1 MEHLLLIADDDPA
14 QRESI
19 RRVVESSKL
28 GISRVLEA
36 GDGREALRLA
46 ITEEP
51 DVLLLDVRMPEMT
64 GLEVVERLGGVSKRR
79 KVIFCSGYS
88 YFDYAVRAMQLGALD
103 YLTKPAK
110 REALLRAL
118 SRAIDE
124 LDEAGNRAAHELR
137 VTDMRYVLEKRI
149 LRECVTGQ
157 VDDETIWFLENMDLT
172 SDALCCA
179 FYWEVKRTLSEVEKE
194 EVSRHLRRE
203 LEPTGY
209 PHMLFVH
216 RRSIDFLL
224 FGNKNLE
231 RERAQA
237 LVLDIF
243 RDVLHQH
250 DIETRGAVG
259 SWVDDTMQIERSYT
273 EAQLRVSGRATPP
286 DFDRAMEQEGL
297 PAEKPL
303 EGKTPPEIQK
313 MCEYLEAHYT
323 ERVGLEDVTGYAGFS
338 KYYGGRVFKQFMGT
352 TIIDYLI
359 RLRLEQA
366 KKLLAESD
374 LSIKQIGY
382 EVGYQ
387 DPNYFTWSF
396 KKATGMS
403 PVKYRYF
410 LETNPK

>member
-1 MEHLLLIADDDPA
+1 MEHKLLIADDDEN
-14 QRESI
+14 QRRII
-19 RRVVESSKL
+19 RSYVEEIKTR
-28 GISRVLEA
+28 ISCILEA
-36 GDGREALRLA
+36 ATGTDAVRIAL
-46 ITEEP
+46 TERP
-51 DVLLLDVRMPEMT
+51 DILLLDVRMPDFT
-64 GLEVVERLGGVSKRR
+64 GLEVVEQLQGVSKRR

-103 YLTKPAK
+103 YLSKPTK
-110 REALLRAL
+110 RDALIRAL

-124 LDEAGNRAAHELR
+124 LDAAENRAAHELQ

-179 FYWEVKRTLSEVEKE
+179 FYWEVKRSLSEVEKE

-209 PHMLFVH
+209 RHMLFVH

-224 FGNKNLE
+224 FGSKTLE
-231 RERAQA
+231 KERAQA
-237 LVLDIF
+237 VVADIF
-243 RDVLHQH
+243 RDVLGQH
-250 DIETRGAVG
+250 EIETHSAVG

-273 EAQLRVSGRATPP
+273 EAQLRVSGSATPP
-286 DFDRAMEQEGL
+286 DFDRAMALELSEDL
-297 PAEKPL
+297 PRVEKL
-303 EGKTPPEIQK
+303 PPEIQK
-313 MCEYLEAHYT
+313 MCEYLQEHYT
-323 ERVGLEDVTGYAGFS
+323 ERVGLEDVTSHAGFS
-338 KYYGGRVFKQFMGT
+338 KYYGGRVFRQYMGT

-374 LSIKQIGY
+374 MSVKQIGY

-396 KKATGMS
+396 KKAMGIS

-410 LETNPK
+410 LETKHG

>member
-1 MEHLLLIADDDPA
+1 MEHKLLIADDDA
-14 QRESI
+14 DQRRIVREI
-19 RRVVESSKL
+19 VEKSKL
-28 GISRVLEA
+28 GISHIIEA
-36 GDGREALRLA
+36 ETGMDAVRLA
-46 ITEEP
+46 LTEGT
-51 DVLLLDVRMPEMT
+51 DILLLDIRMPGIT
-64 GLEVVERLGGVSKRR
+64 GLEVMEHLQGVSKRR
-79 KVIFCSGYS
+79 KVIFCSGYR
-88 YFDYAVRAMQLGALD
+88 YFDYAVRAVQLGAID
-103 YLTKPAK
+103 YLTKPT
-110 REALLRAL
+110 RPETLLRAL
-118 SRAIDE
+118 SRAVDE
-124 LDEAGNRAAHELR
+124 LDAAENRAAHDLR

-179 FYWEVKRTLSEVEKE
+179 FYWEVKRQLSEVEKE
-194 EVSRHLRRE
+194 QVSRHLRRE

-209 PHMLFVH
+209 RHMLFVH

-224 FGNKNLE
+224 FGSKTLE
-231 RERAQA
+231 KERAQA
-237 LVLDIF
+237 VVSDIF
-243 RDVLHQH
+243 RDVLTQH
-250 DIETRGAVG
+250 EIETRSAIG

-273 EAQLRVSGRATPP
+273 EAQLKVSGRATPP
-286 DFDRAMEQEGL
+286 DFDRAMEQEL
-297 PAEKPL
+297 SEEKVH
-303 EGKTPPEIQK
+303 EGKIPQEIQK

-323 ERVGLEDVTGYAGFS
+323 ERVGLEDVTSHAGFS
-338 KYYGGRVFKQFMGT
+338 KYYGGRVFRQYMGT

-366 KKLLAESD
+366 KKLLGESD
-374 LSIKQIGY
+374 MSIKQIGY

-410 LETNPK
+410 LETSQK